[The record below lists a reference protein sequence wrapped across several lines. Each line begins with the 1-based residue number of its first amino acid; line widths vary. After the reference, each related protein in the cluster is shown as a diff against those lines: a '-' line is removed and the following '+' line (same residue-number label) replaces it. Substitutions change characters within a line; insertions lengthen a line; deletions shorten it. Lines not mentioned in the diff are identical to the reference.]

1 MSKKAQTRTVAV
13 VQLEVTDNQP
23 YGEEW
28 TAADIL
34 KRAREGALNTIRC
47 LNRADLR
54 VVGTPKIRMVI
65 TEEGGD
71 E

>member
-1 MSKKAQTRTVAV
+1 MSNTQTRTVAV
-13 VQLEVTDNQP
+13 VQLEITDSQS
-23 YGEEW
+23 YGAEW
-28 TAADIL
+28 TAGDIM

-54 VVGTPKIRMVI
+54 IVGTPKIKMVI